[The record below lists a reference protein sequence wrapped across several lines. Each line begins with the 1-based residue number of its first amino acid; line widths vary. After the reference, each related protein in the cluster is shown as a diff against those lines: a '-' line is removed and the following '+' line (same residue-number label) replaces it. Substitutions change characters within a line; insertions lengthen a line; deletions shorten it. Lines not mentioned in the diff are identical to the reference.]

1 MEFSFCFIHSA
12 RASGAIPFP
21 SFDSSP
27 PQPLPPASSPPA
39 LLPSKNL
46 SSGVEGREMRWGRA
60 HLPSKYSAAVL
71 VARSRVKISDPS
83 LSFRNFRMHIHRRA
97 LYSTRLYSES
107 EGQLEKQSI
116 QTRLLHSLARK
127 AKALPHFPPSALG
140 EGKEI

>member
-1 MEFSFCFIHSA
+1 MGA
-12 RASGAIPFP
+12 RASA
-21 SFDSSP
+21 
-27 PQPLPPASSPPA
+27 
-39 LLPSKNL
+39 
-46 SSGVEGREMRWGRA
+46 
-60 HLPSKYSAAVL
+60 
-71 VARSRVKISDPS
+71 VKIQCGGARGALQSQDLRSLLEFPQFSNAYSPS
-83 LSFRNFRMHIHRRA
+83 RTV